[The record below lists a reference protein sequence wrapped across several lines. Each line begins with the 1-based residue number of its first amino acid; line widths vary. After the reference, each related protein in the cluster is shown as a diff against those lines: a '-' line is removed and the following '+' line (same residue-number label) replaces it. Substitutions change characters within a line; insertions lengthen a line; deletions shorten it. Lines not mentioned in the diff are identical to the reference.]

1 MSRKTMIEQAEDL
14 PVIPPELGPALKMA
28 GAVFQ
33 DEMLKRVGD
42 AAYLS
47 AEERKTNKD
56 ALAIVEETDL
66 EIRLGGKRLRF
77 VPAEEGKPIL
87 KFPYGMSDKTAT
99 ATKPHDWIEGQLGAA
114 LISIFDGDEQVFLA
128 LIDRMCAAIDA
139 ASITD
144 PETGRLKIDQKLL
157 PPVRYAVAVSEGLE
171 RLKRTF
177 KTKSAGSPQVN
188 MGFVFEDIPSEPV
201 PEPVVEGP
209 SLDDMKAR
217 VLGGFDDDYTMPPTD
232 PAAEYAPEPDALLSD
247 FPDNMDMNM
256 DDDEA
261 MAAYIEAGLIEEIP
275 APEPVVVVESEP
287 VDEEP
292 LLLIQPDLDVNKPSD
307 LEAVILAAFSH
318 ATVSIMEQGET
329 TVCPD
334 GVERRFFTMGQVKK
348 AVADLSTFDL
358 LKEASAK
365 QLSKAAASLVEQALM
380 ASTGERR
387 GKRYAVIEMDTTWE
401 NLSIDEILAQDEED
415 GFIPAQEEAVIELKA
430 TDDTDPKASFYNPCA
445 MCNNAEAVFTDN
457 DTPIGPRSFCTEN
470 CWCEYT
476 GSDYHGEGHYG
487 FTTAVAVSITNP
499 HGLPRPP
506 AQPAF
511 VEVAE
516 EVLEE
521 ANEAV
526 EDAHEAG
533 EAPPSEG
540 GSRDPRLNALISKTL
555 SGEMQG

>member
-1 MSRKTMIEQAEDL
+1 MSRKTMKENAKDL
-14 PVIPPELGPALKMA
+14 PVIPAELGPALKML
-28 GAVFQ
+28 GAVLQ
-33 DEMLKRVGD
+33 DEMLERIGD
-42 AAYLS
+42 DAYLS
-47 AEERKTNKD
+47 AAERKNNKKP
-56 ALAIVEETDL
+56 LAVVEDTDL

-77 VPAEEGKPIL
+77 VPAEEGKPVV

-99 ATKPHDWIEGQLGAA
+99 ATKPSDWIEGQLGAA

-128 LIDRMCAAIDA
+128 LIDRMCEAIDA
-139 ASITD
+139 ASIID

-188 MGFVFEDIPSEPV
+188 MGFVLEDIPSEPV
-201 PEPVVEGP
+201 PEPVVKGP
-209 SLDDMKAR
+209 SLDEMKAR
-217 VLGGFDDDYTMPPTD
+217 VLGVFDDDDYTMPPTD

-261 MAAYIEAGLIEEIP
+261 MAAYIEAGLIEEMP
-275 APEPVVVVESEP
+275 APEPVVAVESEP

-307 LEAVILAAFSH
+307 LEAVIHAAFSH
-318 ATVSIMEQGET
+318 ATVSIMEQGEA

-358 LKEASAK
+358 LKEATAK

-387 GKRYAVIEMDTTWE
+387 GKRYAVVEMDTSWE
-401 NLSIDEILAQDEED
+401 NLSIDEILSQDEED
-415 GFIPAQEEAVIELKA
+415 GFIPAEEEVVIELKA
-430 TDDTDPKASFYNPCA
+430 TDNTDTKAFFYNPCA
-445 MCNNAEAVFTDN
+445 MCNNAEATFTDN
-457 DTPIGPRSFCTEN
+457 ESPIGPRSFCTEK

-476 GSDYHGEGHYG
+476 ASEYHGEGFYG
-487 FTTAVAVSITNP
+487 FTTAVAVSENNP
-499 HGLPRPP
+499 YGLPRPP
-506 AQPAF
+506 A

-533 EAPPSEG
+533 EASSEG